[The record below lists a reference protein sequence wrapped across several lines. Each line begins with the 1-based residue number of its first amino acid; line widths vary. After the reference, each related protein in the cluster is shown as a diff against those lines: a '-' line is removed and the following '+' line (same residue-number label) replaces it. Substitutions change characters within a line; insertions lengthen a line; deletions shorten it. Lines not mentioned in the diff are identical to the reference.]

1 MAERVFIGVGNRF
14 RGDDCA
20 GLEAADRMLAAHD
33 VQVVHCGGDPAAIM
47 SAWEGSTTV
56 VAVDAVVS
64 GAEVG
69 TIVTVD
75 ATAEKL
81 PACFTRSTHALG
93 LGHAVELARAIGRL
107 PPRLV
112 LFGIEG
118 ACFDMGA
125 EADARVKRATAE
137 VAARATE
144 VLGA

>member
-14 RGDDCA
+14 RGDDGA
-20 GLEAADRMLAAHD
+20 GLETADRL
-33 VQVVHCGGDPAAIM
+33 VGLSEVEVVHSSGDPAAII
-47 SAWEGSTTV
+47 SAWEDGTTV

-75 ATAEKL
+75 ATSEEL

-125 EADARVKRATAE
+125 EADPRVKRATAE
-137 VAARATE
+137 VAARAAE
-144 VLGA
+144 VFDA